1 MATQNPDSKKLSQ
14 NNTKMDTL
22 EGPDSASL
30 GIEGNEAYIKTPKDA
45 LAKAQNANKK
55 MAEQQNLP
63 KSSEGTE
70 TASKPTQRSPSA
82 KVASPGNSSSKTKSN
97 TNEDEEGSQERK
109 LWMNMLND
117 TINQINEEKK
127 EKDKQLTEA
136 KNQMKEFII
145 KGIPRDNKHHQFVA
159 SEIQDLEL
167 RIAVLEKDKK
177 EYTEEYREFV
187 KAGMMQQ
194 DLEERIAVLEK
205 KEKGYMQQTSPAKD
219 PKEIV
224 RKILKTVDIT
234 ELEKGLQ
241 DPHSLLKTPGL
252 QYDYQTSAGFAR
264 ALFEAFDTNFDAF
277 GKGIR
282 DKNTC
287 GIPLIAS
294 GIGDGKS
301 RALTEI
307 PRLLQEEYS
316 VTEFTTFCVSFEN
329 GTSCSTLTPEEH
341 IPIRILHHLAG
352 RGDFN
357 DFAREN
363 TKKGISLQSILEVI
377 DQMKLLKPNVLLM
390 VDGIHNIGKTPS
402 ENNDPMRI
410 LLREVIVGYVH
421 SPHFIFPVCSCT
433 ASIDVLSAL
442 QDSTTQKFWIPLP
455 MMFVIPKVNGKQI
468 DVTEKQFRVMGGHG
482 RSLEILQEIKEKNLE
497 QPLDDNQLF
506 IEVKNIMINRKSG
519 FSTLYSDDE
528 ITALLR
534 GSFCHTSYN
543 PMNVNSNVMAN
554 KESKHISK
562 YLKHGLLTVAD
573 DGRLRVAPIWLLLNT
588 KQEDGHILQAWSGP
602 VPVSSE
608 EWEKFGAWFRMFLS
622 KVHPQGETSL
632 ADFHKGMLWAKNF
645 ECPNFENITV
655 RGVIKSKGR
664 ISTKSEHKAGSI
676 INNND
681 GVQEGNWIIST
692 GSVTNIDLSKC
703 KTVVRNGDNAPA
715 GDVFLSLKSGDSIF
729 NEVQQQKLYN
739 KTPFPKREEQFLNF
753 VNNELNKSVGD
764 NDVMLFMTTGSFPQN
779 WQETLSGKRVGV
791 VHKDNFHEYFGP
803 FAPFWITGEQGIRE

>member
-55 MAEQQNLP
+55 MAEQQNLQ
-63 KSSEGTE
+63 KGSEGTE

-82 KVASPGNSSSKTKSN
+82 KVASPGNSSSKTKSKR
-97 TNEDEEGSQERK
+97 NEDEEGSQERK
-109 LWMNMLND
+109 LWMNMLNN
-117 TINQINEEKK
+117 TINQINEE
-127 EKDKQLTEA
+127 DKQLTEA
-136 KNQMKEFII
+136 KNQMEEFII
-145 KGIPRDNKHHQFVA
+145 KGIPRDNEHRQFVA
-159 SEIQDLEL
+159 SEIQYLEGE
-167 RIAVLEKDKK
+167 IAYLKEKEK
-177 EYTEEYREFV
+177 EYTECA
-187 KAGMMQQ
+187 KAGMM
-194 DLEERIAVLEK
+194 K
-205 KEKGYMQQTSPAKD
+205 QTKD

-224 RKILKTVDIT
+224 RKILGTVDIT
-234 ELEKGLQ
+234 ELEKRLQ

-252 QYDYQTSAGFAR
+252 QYDYQTSDGFAT
-264 ALFEAFDTNFDAF
+264 ALFKAFDTNFDAF

-307 PRLLQEEYS
+307 PRLLQEKYS
-316 VTEFTTFCVSFEN
+316 ITEFTTFCVSFEN

-352 RGDFN
+352 RGGFN

-363 TKKGISLQSILEVI
+363 SKKGISLQSILEVI

-390 VDGIHNIGKTPS
+390 VDGIHNIGKTSS
-402 ENNDPMRI
+402 ETDDPMRI

-543 PMNVNSNVMAN
+543 PMNVNSNVKAN

-632 ADFHKGMLWAKNF
+632 ADFHKGMLWAENF

-655 RGVIKSKGR
+655 QGVIKSKGQ
-664 ISTKSEHKAGSI
+664 ISTKSEHKAGPI
-676 INNND
+676 RNNND
-681 GVQEGNWIIST
+681 GVRTGQEGNWIIST
-692 GSVTNIDLSKC
+692 GAVTKKPISDW
-703 KTVVRNGDNAPA
+703 KTVVQNADNAPA

-729 NEVQQQKLYN
+729 NEVQQQKLYT
-739 KTPFPKREEQFLNF
+739 KTQITKGEGPFLNF
-753 VNNELNKSVGD
+753 VNDELNKSVGD

-803 FAPFWITGEQGIRE
+803 FAPFWITGEQGSRE